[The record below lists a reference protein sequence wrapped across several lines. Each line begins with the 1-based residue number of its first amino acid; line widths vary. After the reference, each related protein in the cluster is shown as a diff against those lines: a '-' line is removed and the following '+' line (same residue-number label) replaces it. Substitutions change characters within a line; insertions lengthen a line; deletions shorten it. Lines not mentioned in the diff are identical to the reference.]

1 MEKCR
6 DQLKASLT
14 DKDMFDID
22 SKISD
27 MTEKRKDDILAT
39 HEEKLKYLES
49 SRPSY

>member
-14 DKDMFDID
+14 DKD

-49 SRPSY
+49 SRQSY